1 MNTATHTT
9 VWRNLFRWIVFS
21 VPLGGVV
28 LTLSAGWKDPWMW
41 AYVGAL
47 SACSL
52 YAVTSITPD
61 LAHERM
67 HPPTR
72 GADAPAL
79 LAIRIFGFAHLV
91 VGAID
96 AGRWHLTPGV
106 PPLMRGPALAAM
118 IAAFLLIF
126 RAMREN
132 RFFSAVVRLQED
144 RGHRV
149 VESGPYAFV
158 RHPGYAGMIAGVPA
172 SGLALGSWIG
182 FAIAVAYS
190 ALILRRVSFED
201 RFLQQQLAGYTQYA
215 ARVPSRVLPGVW

>member
-1 MNTATHTT
+1 
-9 VWRNLFRWIVFS
+9 
-21 VPLGGVV
+21 
-28 LTLSAGWKDPWMW
+28 MW

-52 YAVTSITPD
+52 YAVMSIAPD
-61 LAHERM
+61 LARERM
-67 HPPTR
+67 RPPTR

-79 LAIRIFGFAHLV
+79 LAIRILGFAHLV
-91 VGAID
+91 VGALD
-96 AGRWHLTPGV
+96 AGRWHLTARV
-106 PPLMRGPALAAM
+106 PPLLRGLALTAM

-132 RFFSAVVRLQED
+132 RFFSAVVRVQED

-149 VESGPYAFV
+149 VDSGPYAFV

-172 SGLALGSWIG
+172 SGLALGSWVG
-182 FAIAVAYS
+182 FAIALAYS

-201 RFLQQQLAGYTQYA
+201 RFLQQQLDGYAHYA
-215 ARVPSRVLPGVW
+215 ARVPRRVIPGVW

>member
-1 MNTATHTT
+1 M
-9 VWRNLFRWIVFS
+9 WRNSIRWIVVS
-21 VPLGGVV
+21 VPLGCAV
-28 LTLSAGWKDPWMW
+28 LALSAGWKDPWMW

-47 SACSL
+47 SVCSL
-52 YAVTSITPD
+52 YAVMSVTPD
-61 LAHERM
+61 LARERV

-79 LAIRIFGFAHLV
+79 LAIRILGFAHLV
-91 VGAID
+91 VGALD
-96 AGRWHLTPGV
+96 AGRWHLTARV
-106 PPLMRGPALAAM
+106 PPLLRGLALAAM

-132 RFFSAVVRLQED
+132 RFFSAVVRVQQD

-149 VESGPYAFV
+149 VDSGPYAVV

-172 SGLALGSWIG
+172 SGLALGSWVG
-182 FAIAVAYS
+182 FAIALAYS

-201 RFLQQQLAGYTQYA
+201 RFLHQQLDGYAHYA
-215 ARVPSRVLPGVW
+215 ARVPRRVIPGVW